1 MNYSGIK
8 TVDVTNE
15 QLERFYTYPY
25 ENMFNLEN
33 NQYVVLKTPEGLIG
47 PYRWEEPNHSRH
59 EEVMYRKFS
68 SKHFGEIKPKDK
80 DPYQIAYMD
89 SLVRNQLTFCTGPA
103 GSGKTQI
110 ALAYAFEQL
119 EAGKVDHIV
128 VFCNPYIATGAV
140 KLGFY
145 PGEKRQKLLE
155 SSIGA
160 ILLSKLGGIDEL
172 QRLLDNEELILMP
185 MGDCR
190 GYEVPA
196 NSFVYFTEAQNTS
209 RYLMKLFLQR
219 TNDNCKICVEGD
231 EKQVDSESFENGLN
245 GLAAAI
251 EVFRGE
257 DYAGHVRLENIYRG
271 RIAKR
276 AELICD

>member
-8 TVDVTNE
+8 TVDVTDE
-15 QLERFYTYPY
+15 KLERFYSFPN
-25 ENMFNLEN
+25 ENIFNLEP
-33 NQYVVLKTPEGLIG
+33 NQYLVLKNGQELIG
-47 PYRWEEPNHSRH
+47 PYIWDVSETPRYEEIP
-59 EEVMYRKFS
+59 YRKFS
-68 SKHFGEIKPKDK
+68 SKMFGDIKPKDK
-80 DPYQIAYMD
+80 DPYQMAYMD
-89 SLVRNQLTFCTGPA
+89 SLARNQLTFCTGPA

-119 EAGKVDHIV
+119 EHGKIDHIV
-128 VFCNPYIATGAV
+128 IFCNPYVAQGAV

-145 PGEKRQKLLE
+145 PGSKKEKLLE
-155 SSIGA
+155 SSIGS
-160 ILLSKLGGIDEL
+160 ILLSKLGGITEVE
-172 QRLLDNEELILMP
+172 RLMDGEELILMP

-190 GYEVPA
+190 GYEVP
-196 NSFVYFTEAQNTS
+196 NKSFVYFTEAQNTS

-219 TNDNCKICVEGD
+219 TNDECKICVEGD
-231 EKQVDSESFENGLN
+231 EKQVDHDSFENGLN
-245 GLAAAI
+245 GLAAAV

>member
-1 MNYSGIK
+1 MTYSGIK
-8 TVDVTNE
+8 TIDVTEKQME
-15 QLERFYTYPY
+15 QFYSNIGKNIFHLEQ
-25 ENMFNLEN
+25 
-33 NQYVVLKTPEGLIG
+33 NQYLVLRTAEGKLIG
-47 PYRWEEPNHSRH
+47 PYVWH
-59 EEVMYRKFS
+59 ESEGHTEILYRKFS
-68 SKHFGEIKPKDK
+68 SKMFGDVKPKDK

-89 SLVRNQLTFCTGPA
+89 SLAHNQLTFCTGPA

-119 EAGKVDHIV
+119 ERGAISKIV
-128 VFCNPYIATGAV
+128 VFCNPYVATGAV
-140 KLGFY
+140 KMGFY
-145 PGEKRQKLLE
+145 PGSKIEKLME
-155 SSIGA
+155 SSVGSV
-160 ILLSKLGGIDEL
+160 LLSKLGGRDNV
-172 QRLLDNEELILMP
+172 QRLLDQEELILMP

-190 GYEVPA
+190 GYEVPED
-196 NSFVYFTEAQNTS
+196 SFVYFTEAQNTS

-219 TNDNCKICVEGD
+219 TNDTCKICVEGD
-231 EKQVDSESFENGLN
+231 ERQVDHEGFENGLN
-245 GLAAAI
+245 GLNAAI